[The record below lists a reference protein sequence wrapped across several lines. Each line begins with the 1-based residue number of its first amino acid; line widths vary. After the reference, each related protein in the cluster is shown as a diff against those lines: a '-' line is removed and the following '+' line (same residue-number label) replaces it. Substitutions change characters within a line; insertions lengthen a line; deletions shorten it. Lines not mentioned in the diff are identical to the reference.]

1 MGRIFRNAGILTA
14 CLLGIIILASSCVR
28 EQSYE
33 SVRKEELAK
42 GIHVDSVIYKVHL
55 GMNYSDFYAYCF
67 QMNLN
72 DQFDQNVA
80 GDMVSVELTKGF
92 RFPVIFE
99 FMPSKRGNSEK
110 IYSYWGKLAYKNFSY
125 YNKDHSIE
133 KLTKEAMN
141 YFENNYKGRKF
152 IRIPNENIL
161 LKYKYVKIDGNR
173 QITLDPEFS
182 GQYLNIK
189 FEDLNYIKIR

>member
-1 MGRIFRNAGILTA
+1 MGRIFKNVGLLTA
-14 CLLGIIILASSCVR
+14 CLFGIIILASSCVR

-55 GMNYSDFYAYCF
+55 GMSYSDYYTYCF
-67 QMNLN
+67 QMNQKGLFKPN
-72 DQFDQNVA
+72 IT
-80 GDMVSVELTKGF
+80 GDMVSLELARGF

-99 FMPSKRGNSEK
+99 FMPSKQGNSEK
-110 IYSYWGKLAYKNFSY
+110 IYFYWGKLTYKNFSY
-125 YNKDHSIE
+125 YNKDCSIE

-161 LKYKYVKIDGNR
+161 LKYKFVKIDGNR
-173 QITLDPEFS
+173 QITLDPEVS
-182 GQYLNIK
+182 GQYLNVTFK
-189 FEDLNYIKIR
+189 DLNYIK